1 VRVAVLESAQDGK
14 CRRLLFGFATF
25 FGVCFGVQN
34 TFLCTCGTWLY
45 VETDGM
51 CMCKHVS
58 TAILLHMEGQKKKR
72 SVFAYWRIKE
82 GLFFFGLV

>member
-1 VRVAVLESAQDGK
+1 LSNNSFFLYVRVAALNSAQDSNWM
-14 CRRLLFGFATF
+14 RLLFGFATF
-25 FGVCFGVQN
+25 SSVCFGVQN

-58 TAILLHMEGQKKKR
+58 TAIFLHKNGKLLNK
-72 SVFAYWRIKE
+72 A
-82 GLFFFGLV
+82 L